1 MALFL
6 HKLLPIIFLPLGFS
20 IGLVVVGLFLR
31 KRWLAVVG
39 IGILL
44 ISSTPIVGDSLLKI
58 LEDRFPKLEVD
69 DCPPADAIV
78 VLSGIL
84 RKTRSKHGGLEWAEG
99 ADRFEQGIL
108 LRTAGKAPVLIFTG
122 GRVPWSNRERAGA
135 ERS

>member
-84 RKTRSKHGGLEWAEG
+84 RNSRIKPARL
-99 ADRFEQGIL
+99 QC
-108 LRTAGKAPVLIFTG
+108 TACVDPL
-122 GRVPWSNRERAGA
+122 
-135 ERS
+135 